1 MNKIE
6 EEILEDRVILE
17 LEDLKEELKREVER
31 LRSESEFTDDT
42 PYSLSLEDQARG
54 LEIAIERIEK
64 RILEEEKER

>member
-42 PYSLSLEDQARG
+42 SYSVSLEDRARG

>member
-31 LRSESEFTDDT
+31 LQSESEFTVDT
-42 PYSLSLEDQARG
+42 SYSVSLEDQARG
-54 LEIAIERIEK
+54 IEIAIERIEK

>member
-42 PYSLSLEDQARG
+42 SYSVSLEDQARG
-54 LEIAIERIEK
+54 IEIAIERIEK

>member
-31 LRSESEFTDDT
+31 LQSESEFTDDT
-42 PYSLSLEDQARG
+42 SYSVSLEDRARG

>member
-31 LRSESEFTDDT
+31 LQSESEFTDDT
-42 PYSLSLEDQARG
+42 SYSVSLEDQARG
-54 LEIAIERIEK
+54 IEIAIERIEK